1 MSKNLPINREEAIA
15 LLKNHNCDKFD
26 FNHYL
31 ESEVV
36 MRHLARHLNE
46 NEEYW
51 AMLGLLHDID
61 WGITK
66 GNSQEHLT
74 KAPEIL
80 KNAGFDDEF
89 ISTIVSHGFGFNC
102 ADLLNKTRTK
112 KLEHA
117 LAACETIT
125 GLIHAYAL
133 MKPIWEM
140 DVHGLKNKFK
150 NKKFAAAI
158 NRDIISEV
166 EKLGISLDDF
176 FKISIVAIKEIAQ
189 DVDLKSS

>member
-1 MSKNLPINREEAIA
+1 MTLPISRERA
-15 LLKNHNCDKFD
+15 LELLEKYNPKLNIQDWNHF
-26 FNHYL
+26 L
-31 ESEVV
+31 ESEAI
-36 MRHLARHLNE
+36 MRALAQKLNE
-46 NEEYW
+46 DADYW

-112 KLEHA
+112 ITNKILFI
-117 LAACETIT
+117 LTISCK
-125 GLIHAYAL
+125 GYCL
-133 MKPIWEM
+133 
-140 DVHGLKNKFK
+140 
-150 NKKFAAAI
+150 
-158 NRDIISEV
+158 
-166 EKLGISLDDF
+166 
-176 FKISIVAIKEIAQ
+176 
-189 DVDLKSS
+189 